1 MVCAMTTSD
10 VSTAPA
16 RRPGVVTFIAV
27 ILYIQAALALI
38 AGISLLIWR
47 NDVLDWLEQE
57 GAPLTD
63 GALTGTIIG
72 EFLAAVLLFLAAAGL
87 MRGSSGWRLV
97 IAIVQ
102 GIAMAFAVY
111 TLIAHHVGGLVYR
124 SVFTLFI
131 GAFVLWALY
140 ANDDSD
146 RFFEENG

>member
-1 MVCAMTTSD
+1 MTTTE
-10 VSTAPA
+10 TAPSPT

-27 ILYIQAALALI
+27 IMYVQAALAAI

-63 GALTGTIIG
+63 GGLTGTIIG
-72 EFLAAVLLFLAAAGL
+72 EFVAAALLLLAAAGL

-102 GIAMAFAVY
+102 SLAMALALY

-131 GAFVLWALY
+131 GVFVLWVLY
-140 ANDDSD
+140 GNDQSD

>member
-1 MVCAMTTSD
+1 MTTTH
-10 VSTAPA
+10 TAPSPA

-27 ILYIQAALALI
+27 IMYVQAGLAAI
-38 AGISLLIWR
+38 AGIALLIWR

-72 EFLAAVLLFLAAAGL
+72 EFVAAALLLLAAAGL

-102 GIAMAFAVY
+102 SLAMALAVY
-111 TLIAHHVGGLVYR
+111 TLVAHHVGGLVYR
-124 SVFTLFI
+124 SVFTLFV
-131 GAFVLWALY
+131 GVFVLWALY
-140 ANDDSD
+140 GNDESD

>member
-1 MVCAMTTSD
+1 MAMSTTE
-10 VSTAPA
+10 VSPSTA

-27 ILYIQAALALI
+27 IMYVQAGLAAI
-38 AGISLLIWR
+38 AGVALLIWR
-47 NDVLDWLEQE
+47 SDVRDWLEQE

-72 EFLAAVLLFLAAAGL
+72 EFVAAVLLFIAAAGL

-97 IAIVQ
+97 IAIIQ
-102 GIAMAFAVY
+102 SIAMGLAVY

-140 ANDDSD
+140 GNDQSD

>member
-1 MVCAMTTSD
+1 MTTTE
-10 VSTAPA
+10 TAPSPT

-27 ILYIQAALALI
+27 IMYVQAALAAI

-63 GALTGTIIG
+63 GGLTGTIIG
-72 EFLAAVLLFLAAAGL
+72 EFVAAALLLLAAAGL

-102 GIAMAFAVY
+102 SLAMALALY

-131 GAFVLWALY
+131 GVFVLWVLY
-140 ANDDSD
+140 GNDESD

>member
-1 MVCAMTTSD
+1 MTITETS
-10 VSTAPA
+10 TTPA
-16 RRPGVVTFIAV
+16 RRPGVVTFIGV
-27 ILYIQAALALI
+27 ILYIQAALAAI

-47 NDVLDWLEQE
+47 NDIRDWLEQE
-57 GAPLTD
+57 GAPLSN
-63 GALTGTIIG
+63 GGLTGTIIG
-72 EFLAAVLLFLAAAGL
+72 EFIAAALALLAAAGL

-97 IAIVQ
+97 VAIVQ

-140 ANDDSD
+140 ANDESD
-146 RFFEENG
+146 RYFEQNG

>member
-1 MVCAMTTSD
+1 MTTPETI
-10 VSTAPA
+10 VTPA
-16 RRPGVVTFIAV
+16 RRPGVVTFIGV
-27 ILYIQAALALI
+27 ILYVQAALAAV

-57 GAPLTD
+57 GAPLSD

-72 EFLAAVLLFLAAAGL
+72 EFIAAALALLAAAGL

-97 IAIVQ
+97 VAIVQ

-124 SVFTLFI
+124 SVFTLFV
-131 GAFVLWALY
+131 GVFVLWALY
-140 ANDDSD
+140 GNDQSD

>member
-1 MVCAMTTSD
+1 M
-10 VSTAPA
+10 STHDLAPSTA

-27 ILYIQAALALI
+27 IMYIQAALAAI
-38 AGISLLIWR
+38 AGLSLLIWR

-72 EFLAAVLLFLAAAGL
+72 EFIAAALLFLAAAGL

-102 GIAMAFAVY
+102 GIAMGFAVY

-124 SVFTLFI
+124 SVFTLFV

-140 ANDDSD
+140 ANEQSD